1 MAQQVVQSVR
11 QLAARLE
18 DATSIERVQSLE
30 ELQTLSKQHP
40 AQVCEIALRSLLDM
54 LQERGSAEEYL
65 ETLNVL
71 DILIKTSDM
80 SVSLKNVNAILSEGR
95 SVELLLDL
103 LDHSDATVG
112 VMASQ
117 TLSQL
122 HNNNSTKVA
131 SMIQNIPDG
140 MNKLLQRLPDA
151 SREAV
156 RDQALLL
163 VQKLT
168 AHNEEMKKTLIFN
181 EVSERLKI
189 QLISQGDSD
198 PMNCSNKLSSSVPDS
213 LSISTSKCTTM

>member
-1 MAQQVVQSVR
+1 MQSVR

-18 DATSIERVQSLE
+18 DATSSERIKSLE
-30 ELQTLSKQHP
+30 ELQTLSKMYP
-40 AQVCEIALRSLLDM
+40 TQVCEIALRSLLDV

-71 DILIKTSDM
+71 EILIKSND
-80 SVSLKNVNAILSEGR
+80 SSISLKNVNAILSEGG

-117 TLSQL
+117 TLTQL
-122 HNNNSTKVA
+122 HNSNSSKVE

-156 RDQALLL
+156 RDQALVL

-168 AHNEEMKKTLIFN
+168 AHSEEMKKTLVFN
-181 EVSERLKI
+181 EVSSE
-189 QLISQGDSD
+189 
-198 PMNCSNKLSSSVPDS
+198 NVA
-213 LSISTSKCTTM
+213 

>member
-18 DATSIERVQSLE
+18 DATSSERIQSLE
-30 ELQTLSKQHP
+30 ALQTLAKQHP
-40 AQVCEIALRSLLDM
+40 SQVSEIALQSLLDV

-71 DILIKTSDM
+71 DILIKSSD
-80 SVSLKNVNAILSEGR
+80 SVISLKNVNAILSEGG

-103 LDHSDATVG
+103 LDHSDSTVG

-117 TLSQL
+117 ILTQL
-122 HNNNSTKVA
+122 QSSNSVMVE

-140 MNKLLQRLPDA
+140 MNKLLQRLPDS

-156 RDQALLL
+156 RDQALVL

-168 AHNEEMKKTLIFN
+168 ANSEEMKKTLVFN
-181 EVSERLKI
+181 EVSDQFCYLLRTLAVTQRLA
-189 QLISQGDSD
+189 
-198 PMNCSNKLSSSVPDS
+198 KLG
-213 LSISTSKCTTM
+213 CTL

>member
-18 DATSIERVQSLE
+18 DATSSERIQSLE
-30 ELQTLSKQHP
+30 ALQTLAKQHP
-40 AQVCEIALRSLLDM
+40 SQVSEIALQSLLDV

-71 DILIKTSDM
+71 DILIKSSD
-80 SVSLKNVNAILSEGR
+80 SVISLKNVNAILSEGG

-103 LDHSDATVG
+103 LDHSDSTVG

-117 TLSQL
+117 ILTQL
-122 HNNNSTKVA
+122 QSSNSVKVE

-140 MNKLLQRLPDA
+140 MNKLLQRLPDS

-156 RDQALLL
+156 RDQALVL

-168 AHNEEMKKTLIFN
+168 ANSEEMKKTLVFN
-181 EVSERLKI
+181 EVSDQFCYLLRALVLTRRLA
-189 QLISQGDSD
+189 
-198 PMNCSNKLSSSVPDS
+198 KLG
-213 LSISTSKCTTM
+213 CTL

>member
-18 DATSIERVQSLE
+18 DATSSERIQSLE
-30 ELQTLSKQHP
+30 ALQTLAKQHP
-40 AQVCEIALRSLLDM
+40 SQVSEIALQSLLDV

-71 DILIKTSDM
+71 DILIKSGD
-80 SVSLKNVNAILSEGR
+80 SVISLKNVNAILSEGG

-103 LDHSDATVG
+103 LDHSDSTVG

-117 TLSQL
+117 ILTQL
-122 HNNNSTKVA
+122 QSSNSVKVE

-140 MNKLLQRLPDA
+140 MNKLLQRLPDS

-156 RDQALLL
+156 RDQALVL

-168 AHNEEMKKTLIFN
+168 ANSEEMKKTLVFN
-181 EVSERLKI
+181 EVSDQFCYLLRTLALTRRLA
-189 QLISQGDSD
+189 
-198 PMNCSNKLSSSVPDS
+198 KLV
-213 LSISTSKCTTM
+213 CTL

>member
-18 DATSIERVQSLE
+18 DATSSERIQSLE
-30 ELQTLSKQHP
+30 ALQTLAKQHP
-40 AQVCEIALRSLLDM
+40 SQVSEIALQSLLDV

-71 DILIKTSDM
+71 DILIKSSD
-80 SVSLKNVNAILSEGR
+80 SVISLKNVNAILSEGG

-103 LDHSDATVG
+103 LDHSDSTVG

-117 TLSQL
+117 ILTQL
-122 HNNNSTKVA
+122 QSSNSVKVE

-140 MNKLLQRLPDA
+140 MNKLLQRLPDS

-156 RDQALLL
+156 RDQALVL

-168 AHNEEMKKTLIFN
+168 ANSEEMKKTLVFN
-181 EVSERLKI
+181 EVSDQFCYLLRTLALTRRLA
-189 QLISQGDSD
+189 
-198 PMNCSNKLSSSVPDS
+198 KLV
-213 LSISTSKCTTM
+213 CTL

>member
-18 DATSIERVQSLE
+18 DATSSERIQSLE
-30 ELQTLSKQHP
+30 ALQTLAKQHP
-40 AQVCEIALRSLLDM
+40 SQVSEIALQSLLDV

-71 DILIKTSDM
+71 DILIKSGD
-80 SVSLKNVNAILSEGR
+80 SVISLKNVNAILSEGG

-103 LDHSDATVG
+103 LDHSDSTVG

-117 TLSQL
+117 ILTQL
-122 HNNNSTKVA
+122 QSSNSVKVE

-140 MNKLLQRLPDA
+140 MNKLLQRLPDS

-156 RDQALLL
+156 RDQALVL

-168 AHNEEMKKTLIFN
+168 ANSEEMKKTLVFN
-181 EVSERLKI
+181 EVSDQFYYLLRALVLTRRLA
-189 QLISQGDSD
+189 
-198 PMNCSNKLSSSVPDS
+198 KLG
-213 LSISTSKCTTM
+213 CTL